1 MLKKLISLLVLTSLA
16 FGVNVSK
23 NNGLCFD
30 PYNHDYEINTGE
42 LGSGFFTSYNEKV
55 SSNNVKVK
63 GLKGILNYTMEGIL
77 NEHHVKDEEI
87 VLHNG
92 KMKNGIKL
100 VKYVVKG
107 NKALVL
113 MKRDGYLVV
122 YVRCINGI
130 PQTKYWRIVGSV
142 KMINSQAFDFPKY
155 PIKLGFYK
163 GGFYTA
169 ALVLPTTIPKDCA
182 YVTEYYPDSSLSKI
196 EFLPT
201 RECNALID
209 QALKLPKQ

>member
-1 MLKKLISLLVLTSLA
+1 MLKKLISMIVLTSLA
-16 FGVNVSK
+16 FGVDVSK

-30 PYNHDYEINTGE
+30 PYNHDYEISTGY

-55 SSNNVKVK
+55 SSNNVK
-63 GLKGILNYTMEGIL
+63 LKGFKEMLNYTMESIL

-92 KMKNGIKL
+92 KMKNGIEL

-107 NKALVL
+107 DKALVL
-113 MKRDGYLVV
+113 MKRDGYFVV

-169 ALVLPTTIPKDCA
+169 ALVLSTINPKHCA
-182 YVTEYYPDSSLSKI
+182 YVTEYYPDSSLSKV
-196 EFLPT
+196 EYLPT
-201 RECNALID
+201 RECNALAE

>member
-1 MLKKLISLLVLTSLA
+1 MLKKLISMLVVTSLA
-16 FGVNVSK
+16 FGVDVSK

-30 PYNHDYEINTGE
+30 PYNHDYEISTDY
-42 LGSGFFTSYNEKV
+42 LGSDFFTSYNEKV
-55 SSNNVKVK
+55 SSNNVK
-63 GLKGILNYTMEGIL
+63 LKSVTEMLNYAMKGVL

-92 KMKNGIKL
+92 KMENGIEL

-107 NKALVL
+107 DKALVL

-122 YVRCINGI
+122 YVRCVNGV

-142 KMINSQAFDFPKY
+142 KVTDSQAFDFPKY

-169 ALVLPTTIPKDCA
+169 ALVLSTTIWKGCA
-182 YVTEYYPDSSLSKI
+182 YVTEYYPDSSLSKV
-196 EFLPT
+196 EYLPT
-201 RECNALID
+201 RECNALIE

>member
-30 PYNHDYEINTGE
+30 PYNHNYEINTGE

-63 GLKGILNYTMEGIL
+63 GLKGILNYTMEDIL

-163 GGFYTA
+163 GGFIQ
-169 ALVLPTTIPKDCA
+169 LL
-182 YVTEYYPDSSLSKI
+182 
-196 EFLPT
+196 
-201 RECNALID
+201 
-209 QALKLPKQ
+209 